1 MNRLLVA
8 VHDSETRS
16 HLKSLLLEAS
26 VGTVEIV
33 EDGPAALRCLVR
45 SAYDLIVVDFGL
57 PDECGRRLMTWLR
70 QTGIPIEVIVLVE
83 NVSLQDII
91 FVVKAGAA
99 DVLQKPLSRTEFV
112 DSLLRSLERRRRTP
126 HYLASRMNL
135 YLCENSHE
143 RSLRMTDLCKRFRI
157 SRSHAAR
164 LLQKHL
170 NTTFRDRL
178 VQHRVEKAKKLL
190 ATTDCPVHRIAV
202 KCGFRNSK
210 RLAESFRRIVGTTP
224 VQYRQSAYAWN

>member
-8 VHDSETRS
+8 VHDADTRS
-16 HLKSLLLEAS
+16 YLKSLLLEAG
-26 VGTVEIV
+26 VGIVEIV
-33 EDGPAALRCLVR
+33 KDGPTALRCLVY
-45 SAYDLIVVDFGL
+45 STYDLIVVDFGL
-57 PDECGRRLMTWLR
+57 PDECGRRLMTWLKR
-70 QTGIPIEVIVLVE
+70 TGIPTEAIVLVE
-83 NVSLQDII
+83 NVSLQDIV
-91 FVVKAGAA
+91 FAVKAGAV

-112 DSLLRSLERRRRTP
+112 DSVLRLLERRRRTP
-126 HYLASRMNL
+126 HYLANRLNL
-135 YLCENSHE
+135 YLFEHSHE

-178 VQHRVEKAKKLL
+178 VQYRVEKAKKLL
-190 ATTDCPVHRIAV
+190 ATTDFPVHRIAA